1 MISSKCLLL
10 RTKRIM
16 APLGLSLWALKQLD
30 IDPLMSD
37 SLRRKAISSLGYL
50 GALWRRKALTTASLC
65 LFPFRL
71 ENHVTQGQ
79 RDPVT
84 QPILLR

>member
-1 MISSKCLLL
+1 M
-10 RTKRIM
+10 
-16 APLGLSLWALKQLD
+16 GLSLWALKQLG

-37 SLRRKAISSLGYL
+37 CLRMKVISYLGYL

-65 LFPFRL
+65 LLPFHL
-71 ENHVTQGQ
+71 EKHVTQGQ

-84 QPILLR
+84 LLILLR